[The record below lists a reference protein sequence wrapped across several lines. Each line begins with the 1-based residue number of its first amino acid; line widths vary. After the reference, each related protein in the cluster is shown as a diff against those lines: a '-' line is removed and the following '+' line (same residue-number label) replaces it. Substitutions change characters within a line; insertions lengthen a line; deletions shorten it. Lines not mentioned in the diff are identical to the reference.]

1 MQLLAVFF
9 FGACGHAMF
18 NNGRLLI
25 SLSSLDLGANAVG
38 VGVLIALYGLMPV
51 LLGVTLG
58 RVVDRVGVRLPM
70 MFCAG
75 LLMLAMLVPLAWL
88 SFATLAFSS
97 IVTGLAFMG
106 TLVCTNKTVAALS
119 SPENRAGRL
128 GWLAAAA
135 SAGGAI
141 GPVIAGFSIDHAGHQ
156 LTFGV
161 IALIPLA
168 ALASVFVWG
177 RGYPGGAPAASTAA
191 HGAMR
196 DLWRDRRLR
205 RMLLLATVVPMAL
218 DTYLFFVPLIAAE
231 RGWSASVTG
240 LILGFSVG
248 AVVVARVLLPFA
260 NRLMGPWGLLAA
272 SYVAIG
278 IGFFTLPLIEQPLTM
293 LVVAAFVGV
302 GTGIAPP
309 VLTSLIYAASP
320 PGRQGEVIGLRTSMQ
335 FGLGAVTPMIAGALG
350 ALVGMAWVFVGIG
363 VLLAGA
369 SRLCYLRRRDAPA

>member
-70 MFCAG
+70 MLSAG
-75 LLMLAMLVPLAWL
+75 LLIVSMLVPLAWL

-97 IVTGLAFMG
+97 LATGLAFMA

-119 SPENRAGRL
+119 SPENRAGQL

-135 SAGGAI
+135 SAGGAV
-141 GPVIAGFSIDHAGHQ
+141 GPIVTGFSIDTVGHQ

-161 IALIPLA
+161 VALIPVV
-168 ALASVFVWG
+168 ALASVFIWG
-177 RGYPGGAPAASTAA
+177 RGYPGGAPRAAAA
-191 HGAMR
+191 APGSMR

-205 RMLLLATVVPMAL
+205 GMLLLAIVVPMAL
-218 DTYLFFVPLIAAE
+218 DTYFFFVPLIAAE

-248 AVVVARVLLPFA
+248 AVVVARVLLPVA

-302 GTGIAPP
+302 GTGVAPP
-309 VLTSLIYAASP
+309 VLTSLVYAASP

-335 FGLGAVTPMIAGALG
+335 FGMAAIAPMAAGGLGAF
-350 ALVGMAWVFVGIG
+350 VGMSWVFVGIG
-363 VLLAGA
+363 VILAGA
-369 SRLCYLRRRDAPA
+369 SGLCYTRRGS